1 MRMYLAGLGLGLSIA
16 GCHAALHQRP
26 VRLDGP
32 ASFSSSSS
40 SGSIF
45 QTTGRTPSLD
55 RRRHRLN
62 PATVRE
68 VSSGSIIG
76 ASLFCTAPG
85 GV

>member
-32 ASFSSSSS
+32 AISSSS

-45 QTTGRTPSLD
+45 QTTGRAPSLD
-55 RRRHRLN
+55 RPRHRLN